1 MHGDP
6 ISAFLIFLSGHNPDQ
21 MHLGEVAR
29 LYTAILYWALLIS
42 SVLLACWNRRMDPA
56 QRAVKH
62 LAIYVMRVLA
72 AGMWYLETLWKL
84 PGSVTLG
91 FRYWMDQTVN
101 FDAYSVHAGLL
112 QVLANHIGI
121 AQPVIYLLEL
131 SIAASLMLGLFVPF
145 WSGIATIYTINLF
158 LGLYNDPAEWPWTYV
173 GLICAYGMFAVTRA
187 GRSLGGDAI
196 IARSAAFRDFQ
207 GKRFV
212 PILRR
217 LS

>member
-6 ISAFLIFLSGHNPDQ
+6 VSAFVVLMSGHNPDQ
-21 MHLGEVAR
+21 MHLAEVAR
-29 LYTAILYWALLIS
+29 LYTTVLYWALLIT
-42 SVLLACWNRRMDPA
+42 SVLLACWNLRTDPT
-56 QRAVKH
+56 QRTVKH
-62 LAIYVMRVLA
+62 LAICVMRMLA

-84 PGSVTLG
+84 PGSVTPG
-91 FRYWMDQTVN
+91 FRYWMDQTVK
-101 FDAYSVHAGLL
+101 FDAYSVHASLL
-112 QVLANHIGI
+112 QVLASHIGVV
-121 AQPVIYLLEL
+121 QPVIYLLEL

-145 WSGIATIYTINLF
+145 WSGIAAIYTVNLF

-187 GRSLGGDAI
+187 GRKATLSSPGLR
-196 IARSAAFRDFQ
+196 RSAVFH